1 MRTSGRSPR
10 SIPNPQSSI
19 FNSSFT
25 PLYLTRHRLYS
36 PSLRRFLSSDPVGL
50 SGGLNLYAYANGNP
64 LAYIDPLGLSPFD
77 TGVPGFF
84 ESFGTSEHWRDSW
97 EFYKGEGDAVVSTA
111 VGIYNFV
118 RHPIQTLE
126 GIGGFIGTA
135 IGDPSG
141 TWDTL
146 YNNLLASLSDPRS
159 AGELAGHGLITIG
172 TVMAPFASSAK
183 SSATVAVEL
192 EVRMSPDTALVIEGG
207 TPSVMSMAEA
217 NAASYLIAPSWGD
230 LKTLS
235 VGRLKGMGVDAHELK
250 ADIVGKTN
258 ISRYNIATDK
268 TGAIV
273 LTPVNKGGSPV
284 VETGIN
290 INDAAGIYP
299 IRWR

>member
-1 MRTSGRSPR
+1 MK
-10 SIPNPQSSI
+10 
-19 FNSSFT
+19 
-25 PLYLTRHRLYS
+25 
-36 PSLRRFLSSDPVGL
+36 
-50 SGGLNLYAYANGNP
+50 
-64 LAYIDPLGLSPFD
+64 
-77 TGVPGFF
+77 GFF

-111 VGIYNFV
+111 AGLYNLV
-118 RHPIQTLE
+118 LHPNQTGE
-126 GIGGFIGTA
+126 AIGAFIGTA

-146 YNNLLASLSDPRS
+146 YNNLLTSLSEPRS
-159 AGELAGHGLITIG
+159 AGEIAGHGLILIG
-172 TVMAPFASSAK
+172 SVMVPFASSAK
-183 SSATVAVEL
+183 SSTTAAVEL
-192 EVRMSPDTALVIEGG
+192 EVRMSSDTALVIERG
-207 TPSVMSMAEA
+207 TPSVMSMTEA
-217 NAASYLIAPSWGD
+217 NTASYLIGPGCGD

-284 VETGIN
+284 VETGVS

-299 IRWR
+299 IRRR